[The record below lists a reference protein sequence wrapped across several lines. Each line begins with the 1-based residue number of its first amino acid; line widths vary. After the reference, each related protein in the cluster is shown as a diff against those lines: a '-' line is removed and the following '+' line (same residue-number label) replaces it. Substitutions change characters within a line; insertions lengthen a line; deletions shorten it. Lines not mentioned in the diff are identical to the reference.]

1 MKRFACTVL
10 TLLFLCSLCACST
23 EQEMTLPK
31 IGICYSQDYLNTA
44 YQEVLPAELEKAGF
58 QVTVVDGK
66 NDHTIQQ
73 RQIADFLKQ
82 EYDLLI
88 IEPVLIDAS
97 GDLVSQL
104 QEADVPG
111 VFINREPGEAAL
123 SGWNRVCYIGCDAI
137 QPGILQG
144 RIVLNTPNQ
153 GDFNGDGII
162 SYGIISG
169 PGDHVDAQLRTQYCG
184 KELSLGELETS
195 LLATGYGDWTTE
207 SGQRVCA
214 QLLSEYGK
222 DLEVLFCNNDAMA
235 LGAIQAIADG
245 GRVVGENLCLVGVDA
260 LAEAQNM
267 IRNGQLTGT
276 VCPDVQG
283 QLKHTI
289 QSVRA
294 LLAGNPVET
303 RYYTNY
309 TAITQE
315 SIISETP

>member
-1 MKRFACTVL
+1 MSVKL
-10 TLLFLCSLCACST
+10 
-23 EQEMTLPK
+23 
-31 IGICYSQDYLNTA
+31 DHLNTA

-267 IRNGQLTGT
+267 IRNGQLTGA